1 HSGVGFDRGAGD
13 SAPRGPGVSSEAG
26 SSSSRVRIPQV
37 HRGLRHK
44 CHCRDTRMQA
54 LYRPKPDQSQSQ
66 VDENRRT
73 TMKKPAGVSQ
83 IPRSS
88 LTTEEAREVFED
100 LSRKATRRRS
110 RRRVQRLLLAAG
122 VLIGSALAVWG
133 LFGLFETE
141 GRQPTG
147 PAPASISTPQPSGSP
162 IILPPEGR
170 TQFSPAP
177 SGTQSALSADQAV
190 SRYETQNSAFHL
202 PRDATAQLGYYTAAV
217 GDGSYRFHDRLAWGF
232 SWPGC

>member
-1 HSGVGFDRGAGD
+1 
-13 SAPRGPGVSSEAG
+13 
-26 SSSSRVRIPQV
+26 
-37 HRGLRHK
+37 
-44 CHCRDTRMQA
+44 
-54 LYRPKPDQSQSQ
+54 
-66 VDENRRT
+66 
-73 TMKKPAGVSQ
+73 MKKPAGVSQ

-232 SWPGC
+232 SWPGCAPAPTFPSAHPSNASSSSGCLTWLFLDANTGKELEGITPVQ